1 MASYARTHRPNAP
14 PRAKSSANYFPSSW
28 HCPKTPGETSP
39 ELPFLA
45 AYVSCTETR
54 IDSSPTVEEKKK
66 RERERRIII
75 FFDRFVFLFPFR
87 EKVERNSKR
96 NKYILKEENKK
107 KTTSRATVV
116 LVKQGIYT
124 HTHTRVCKYNFI
136 FIVINGSHIYN
147 LSFPAP

>member
-96 NKYILKEENKK
+96 NKYILKEENEKK
-107 KTTSRATVV
+107 KQRVAPLLCWLNKVY
-116 LVKQGIYT
+116 IHT
-124 HTHTRVCKYNFI
+124 HTHEFVNIILY
-136 FIVINGSHIYN
+136 
-147 LSFPAP
+147 LS